1 MKILVVA
8 AAPNELKSI
17 KEGIKSANLKTN
29 IDIDYLCCGIWN
41 YESIS
46 SLEHYLSE
54 HNQPIFIW
62 NIWICWFWNSSN
74 KLKLEPIQVANI
86 INIHTEKE
94 YVVPPFVQIATLKS
108 CFCSECIVL
117 EKPKFKKQISLVDNE
132 MYFDMES
139 RWIEFI
145 CSKYKLPRLILKI
158 PSDFIGDETKKLF
171 NNWKFVWKNIAEL
184 LAKLPYHD
192 YLQKILLWINQQ
204 GTN

>member
-8 AAPNELKSI
+8 ATPNELKSI

-94 YVVPPFVQIATLKS
+94 YVVPPFIQIATLKS

-117 EKPKFKKQISLVDNE
+117 EKPKFKKQISLVDDE

-139 RWIEFI
+139 WWVELVA
-145 CSKYKLPRLILKI
+145 SKYKLPRVLMKI
-158 PSDFIGDETKKLF
+158 PFDL
-171 NNWKFVWKNIAEL
+171 VWKETESLVGDSEDMDIIISNMC
-184 LAKLPYHD
+184 KNLPYHD
-192 YLQKILLWINQQ
+192 YLEKIIMRIKQQ
-204 GTN
+204 NL